1 MKQMKSR
8 LKSFWAAGTAALV
21 VGAVGAVGLHSA
33 YGADAEVAPAASG
46 ESGAQVSFVRLTT
59 EEYRRTIRDVF
70 GPTIRM
76 VDNKVEP
83 GFRDEGLL
91 ALGTRK
97 LTVGSAELERDEEL
111 AQDIA
116 TQVVDPRRR
125 ATLVHC
131 EPRSETA
138 ADDAC
143 AKSFI
148 SRVGLYLFR
157 RPLTGEELAR
167 YVGTQNAAAS
177 RLKSFN
183 AGLSAAVAQML
194 VDPEFLFR
202 IERTVAPES
211 LKKVKGAVVAEGNAP
226 MLDAYSRASRLSFF
240 LWDAPPDAQLLEAAR
255 TGKILTQAGLNEQV
269 ERLLSSSR
277 VEDGLRAFF
286 VDMLG
291 FDGFQTLT
299 VDTNLYPRFTKNV
312 QEDAQEQTL
321 RTIVDQLL
329 DKNKAYGD
337 LFTTKETFLT
347 PSLAALYGVPLPR
360 SQELGGAVPWVPYT
374 FAQDD
379 PHVGIL
385 SQVSFLSLN
394 SHPGRTSPTLRG
406 KAVREKLL
414 CQKVPPPPGNVDFSI
429 VQDTNNPSFKTVR
442 QRLTAHRKDAM
453 CAGCHKITDP
463 MGLSLEN
470 FDTASEYRTNEA
482 GAPIDASGDLNGKP
496 FNGLKELA
504 QVLKDNPGTNA
515 CLISRAYSYGTERKP
530 TELERKWL
538 TDLQGELT
546 KEGGVRWRD
555 LMRRISLNPQF
566 YTVPVAAPLSAQAH

>member
-1 MKQMKSR
+1 MHKGS
-8 LKSFWAAGTAALV
+8 KSFWASGAAALV
-21 VGAVGAVGLHSA
+21 FAVCGGAALRSSHA
-33 YGADAEVAPAASG
+33 ADAQVAPGPSG
-46 ESGAQVSFVRLTT
+46 ESGSQVSFVRLTP

-116 TQVVDPRRR
+116 NQVVEGKRRS
-125 ATLVHC
+125 TLVHC
-131 EPRSETA
+131 VPKSETA

-157 RPLTGEELAR
+157 RPLTQEELTR
-167 YVGTQNAAAS
+167 YVGTQSEAATK
-177 RLKSFN
+177 LKSFN

-202 IERTVAPES
+202 IERTS
-211 LKKVKGAVVAEGNAP
+211 GSEGNAP
-226 MLDAYSRASRLSFF
+226 RLDAYSRASRLSFF
-240 LWDAPPDAQLLEAAR
+240 LWDAPPDGQLLEAAR
-255 TGKILTQAGLNEQV
+255 TGKILTPSGLNEQV

-277 VEDGLRAFF
+277 LEDGLRAFF

-329 DKNKAYGD
+329 DKNQAYGD
-337 LFTTKETFLT
+337 LFTTKETWLT

-374 FAQDD
+374 FAEND

-394 SHPGRTSPTLRG
+394 SHPGRSSPTLRG

-429 VQDTNNPSFKTVR
+429 VQDTTTPPSR
-442 QRLTAHRKDAM
+442 RCASALPHTAKMR
-453 CAGCHKITDP
+453 CA
-463 MGLSLEN
+463 
-470 FDTASEYRTNEA
+470 
-482 GAPIDASGDLNGKP
+482 
-496 FNGLKELA
+496 
-504 QVLKDNPGTNA
+504 
-515 CLISRAYSYGTERKP
+515 RAATRSQTRWAY
-530 TELERKWL
+530 
-538 TDLQGELT
+538 
-546 KEGGVRWRD
+546 RWRTLIRRASTARMRAGRR
-555 LMRRISLNPQF
+555 LMRAGI
-566 YTVPVAAPLSAQAH
+566 